1 MTASFAQP
9 ADTAAARRGPG
20 AAPTLVVGM
29 IAAVSVLV
37 LLVAGLTFFA
47 LAIAFPIAIPVA
59 LAYQLPVS
67 ATDAALAQQ
76 FANLWWAF
84 AALAIASFAAAG
96 VIVVKA
102 IAYVSP
108 VPRD

>member
-9 ADTAAARRGPG
+9 ADTAAARRSPS
-20 AAPTLVVGM
+20 AAAALVVGM
-29 IAAVSVLV
+29 IATVIVLV

-59 LAYQLPVS
+59 LAYHLPVS

-84 AALAIASFAAAG
+84 GALAIASFAAAG

-108 VPRD
+108 VPND